1 MPVGLPSVID
11 TTEPDPDLEAVMLF
25 CLGGLTLSLYFI
37 HLLPTASI
45 AAAMLLA
52 CAG

>member
-1 MPVGLPSVID
+1 MPVGLPNVID

-25 CLGGLTLSLYFI
+25 CLAGLTLSFYLS
-37 HLLPTASI
+37 HLLSVATVE
-45 AAAMLLA
+45 AAMLLA